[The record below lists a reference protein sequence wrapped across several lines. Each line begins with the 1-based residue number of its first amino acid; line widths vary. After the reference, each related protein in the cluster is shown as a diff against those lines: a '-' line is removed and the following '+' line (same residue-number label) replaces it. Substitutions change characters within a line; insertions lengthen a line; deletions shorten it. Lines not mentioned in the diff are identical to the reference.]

1 MVSEGVICPAA
12 ASCEQGEPAEKK
24 KPVRTTTRVRISL
37 VSTECENEKKKV
49 YICCSFSA
57 FQISSQISLVFA
69 FNLQPYRKEFE
80 ECDYLSAKVM

>member
-37 VSTECENEKKKV
+37 VSTECENEKKKKCIFV
-49 YICCSFSA
+49 APFLHFKSPAKYLLSLLLICNPTGKNSRNV
-57 FQISSQISLVFA
+57 ITSQL
-69 FNLQPYRKEFE
+69 R
-80 ECDYLSAKVM
+80 